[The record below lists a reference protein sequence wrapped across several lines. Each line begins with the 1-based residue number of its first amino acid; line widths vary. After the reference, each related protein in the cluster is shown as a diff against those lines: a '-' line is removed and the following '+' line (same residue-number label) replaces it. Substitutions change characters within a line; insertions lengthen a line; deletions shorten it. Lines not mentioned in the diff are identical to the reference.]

1 MHNEV
6 WGCQEILP
14 KNGYKDHTIIK
25 QNVNRAK
32 VQKFILIISDIEKQ
46 KAILDDQKACV
57 VNSAPVNMFP
67 KVRILNM

>member
-1 MHNEV
+1 MGLLGNFA
-6 WGCQEILP
+6 

-46 KAILDDQKACV
+46 KAILDD
-57 VNSAPVNMFP
+57 
-67 KVRILNM
+67 

>member
-6 WGCQEILP
+6 WGCWEILP
-14 KNGYKDHTIIK
+14 KNGYKDHTIIE

-46 KAILDDQKACV
+46 KAILDD
-57 VNSAPVNMFP
+57 
-67 KVRILNM
+67 